1 MYLESPK
8 GASGGKFWRA
18 WVCGTQVFCHFGKL
32 GVAGQG
38 RPIGRFATEAEA
50 EQALD
55 RAIHKK
61 TRPGKGY
68 APANDP
74 GRVEQSG
81 APAKKKA
88 PVKKNSKVKKERAKK
103 KAPVKKNLKVK
114 KERAKTK
121 TTATAAAATPK
132 RKAKATAKTIGGRVP
147 RLPRVT
153 LVKLEQ

>member
-88 PVKKNSKVKKERAKK
+88 PVKKNSKVKKERAK
-103 KAPVKKNLKVK
+103 
-114 KERAKTK
+114 TK